1 MEASAEDT
9 IRVDEARK
17 VIAAEGAQVID
28 IRDKEAWLDGHV
40 PGALHAAG
48 EQLETQIEGLSKD
61 QQVIVVGDDDDQS
74 AEVAGSLREHG
85 FEARVMKGGM
95 KAWKDENFTLQPSE
109 DPDLEGDFDP
119 SEEES
124 QPSESESSG

>member
-1 MEASAEDT
+1 MEASAEGT
-9 IRVDEARK
+9 IKVDEARK
-17 VIAAEGAQVID
+17 AIAAEGAQVID

-48 EQLETQIEGLSKD
+48 EQLETRIEELSKD

-85 FEARVMKGGM
+85 FEVRVMKGGM

-109 DPDLEGDFDP
+109 DPDLPDD
-119 SEEES
+119 
-124 QPSESESSG
+124 